1 MVTSAKLRE
10 PWHKKVYFLKLHMSV
25 YLHNKFQVSSSILT
39 SFKQGNFTPPLPQT
53 QNEPLKS
60 PPRLGLIDHG
70 IKATLAL
77 QCAKIKPCY

>member
-25 YLHNKFQVSSSILT
+25 YLHTKFQVSNSILT
-39 SFKQGNFTPPLPQT
+39 SFRQGNSPPPLPQT